1 MPLFLEI
8 KPELPVKLANRF
20 CSIDLQ
26 GRVKVRIN
34 YVSFKTG
41 LGSRNRSRVFL
52 APWSRSRLKKK
63 QGAGAAW
70 KKSQKPEPEPEKNL
84 PAPQPCFKI
93 LNFIFFFIKFDCF
106 FTQIKVKNNKL
117 GRYVVYAYMFVYTL
131 ICRCTL
137 HRHSLDS
144 LKRFNNIFSAVV
156 I

>member
-34 YVSFKTG
+34 YVSFK
-41 LGSRNRSRVFL
+41 
-52 APWSRSRLKKK
+52 
-63 QGAGAAW
+63 
-70 KKSQKPEPEPEKNL
+70 
-84 PAPQPCFKI
+84 I

-117 GRYVVYAYMFVYTL
+117 GRYFVYTYMYICIYAYMQMHIAQTL
-131 ICRCTL
+131 I
-137 HRHSLDS
+137 DS
-144 LKRFNNIFSAVV
+144 LRDIIIFSQLLLFNEVV
-156 I
+156 VVRT